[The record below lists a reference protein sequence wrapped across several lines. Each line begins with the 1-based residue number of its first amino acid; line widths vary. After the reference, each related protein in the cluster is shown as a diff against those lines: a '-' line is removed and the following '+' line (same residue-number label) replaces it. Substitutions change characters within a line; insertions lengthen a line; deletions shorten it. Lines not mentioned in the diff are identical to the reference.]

1 MGKIT
6 GFLEYERLSEASE
19 AVESRL
25 KHYREFVMR
34 LDDDAASK
42 QGARCMDCGIPF
54 CHTGCPVNNLIPD
67 WNDLVYRGKWHDAI
81 DNLHLTNNFPE
92 FTGRV
97 CPAPCEAACTL
108 NINSDPVGIKSI
120 EHAIADKAWEEGLGG
135 AAAAGGEDR
144 QDGGR
149 RRFGSGGASP
159 ARSSWRG
166 WAIRSRSSRRTTAS
180 AGSCAMASRTSRWR
194 ST

>member
-6 GFLEYERLSEASE
+6 GFLEYERLAEASE
-19 AVESRL
+19 PVPSRL

-34 LDDDAASK
+34 LDDKAASV

-54 CHTGCPVNNLIPD
+54 CQTGCPVNNIIPD
-67 WNDLVYRGKWHDAI
+67 WNDLVYRGNWLRAI
-81 DNLHLTNNFPE
+81 DTLHSTNNFPE

-120 EHAIADKAWEEGLGG
+120 EHAIIDKAWEEGWVTP
-135 AAAAGGEDR
+135 R
-144 QDGGR
+144 PPTTGR
-149 RRFGSGGASP
+149 CSP
-159 ARSSWRG
+159 LY
-166 WAIRSRSSRRTTAS
+166 S
-180 AGSCAMASRTSRWR
+180 ATFCPPTSCRK
-194 ST
+194 